1 MDRALNKLNLVYYS
15 IFSITILVTVIGYFF
30 VMNGHLSMLVSVSAM
45 HLYTLIVATYII
57 LSSISGFGLFYSAKK
72 KLNTIANENI
82 KVNTYVNFSNLR
94 LLFIGIGLIGGIMVF
109 YFFRTIPLFICVVVS
124 ALELV
129 FCKPSTKKILKDLN
143 LNDID

>member
-30 VMNGHLSMLVSVSAM
+30 VMNGRLSMSVTVSVVHLSTIIL
-45 HLYTLIVATYII
+45 ATYLV
-57 LSSISGFGLFYSAKK
+57 LSSILGFGLFYSAKK
-72 KLNTIANENI
+72 KLNKIDDEYI

-94 LLFIGIGLIGGIMVF
+94 LLFIGIGLIGGIIVF
-109 YFFRTIPLFICVVVS
+109 YFFRTIPLFICVVIS
-124 ALELV
+124 ALELF